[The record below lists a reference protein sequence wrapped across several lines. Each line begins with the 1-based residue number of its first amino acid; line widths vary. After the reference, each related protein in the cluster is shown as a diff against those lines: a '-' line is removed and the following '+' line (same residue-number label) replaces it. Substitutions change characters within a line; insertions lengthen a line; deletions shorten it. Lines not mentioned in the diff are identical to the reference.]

1 MNRELITTTEPAD
14 LGGFKPGTI
23 IDTNGYHDP
32 TFMSIGDDQWVSSN
46 GGTIIP
52 NGVLFK
58 LLQAYDA
65 PIVIVDSVY
74 RPTMELLIE
83 ISDERKKSSPKRT
96 KNIFRTS
103 QMY

>member
-1 MNRELITTTEPAD
+1 MNRELITITEPAD

-65 PIVIVDSVY
+65 PVVVIDSVY
-74 RPTMELLIE
+74 
-83 ISDERKKSSPKRT
+83 
-96 KNIFRTS
+96 
-103 QMY
+103 